1 MINQTITGWFSKK
14 QGTVETA
21 TYGSEFSAAR
31 TAIQQIMGLR
41 LTLRYLGVQVHGPSH
56 LFGDNES
63 VVKSSSIP
71 HSLLSKRHLGLSY
84 HYTREAV
91 ASEAVNF
98 YHIPGDVN
106 PADIL
111 SKHWG
116 YQQVWTMMQPILFW
130 KGDTIDLIREDLQRQ
145 RKGSEK
151 SSVINKGNSGPNGK
165 MAGVD
170 DEEDE
175 GS

>member
-1 MINQTITGWFSKK
+1 
-14 QGTVETA
+14 
-21 TYGSEFSAAR
+21 
-31 TAIQQIMGLR
+31 
-41 LTLRYLGVQVHGPSH
+41 
-56 LFGDNES
+56 

-151 SSVINKGNSGPNGK
+151 SSVINKGNSDPNGK

-170 DEEDE
+170 DEEDG